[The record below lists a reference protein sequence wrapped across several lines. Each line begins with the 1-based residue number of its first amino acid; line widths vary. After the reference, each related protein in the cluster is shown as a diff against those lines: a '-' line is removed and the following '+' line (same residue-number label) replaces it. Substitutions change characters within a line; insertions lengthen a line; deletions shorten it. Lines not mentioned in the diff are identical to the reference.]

1 MQIFPFINSVRSVY
15 RKPRAASSSGVTSFG
30 VMSFCAALW
39 LALLAFSGS
48 SDVFGQTPAR
58 TPSPRP
64 SPARPAAQNTAAATG
79 RETTFDL
86 NEFGVQIIADPRLF
100 AVMGALDAAGFE
112 AGGQGVTTPAF
123 LAEMRRINSA
133 LDQTTRTR
141 LRNFYE
147 RNRLPAP
154 ATPAQ
159 QAARYISLA
168 FALGSAPALDVPA
181 RTDELP
187 GGVLEVLDFAPLVRD
202 YYAKANLG
210 ELQANYTTA
219 SRAIGDSLRPGVAGM
234 LRTVL
239 NRFRVRPTLT
249 VIERTVAPAT
259 TATKKKQKGI
269 TYISRERARRFQIV
283 PDPLA
288 VPGSIN
294 LRVVAD
300 DFYVVLPAGANPA
313 SPELRR
319 AYIQFVTEPLVGKFS
334 REIALRR
341 TDINGLQTPA
351 NTTTA
356 TPAATTTASPAATQS
371 APSAPGMFEA
381 VSRSLVAA
389 VDARITEAL
398 RTERLQ
404 REAVA
409 AKSEAEKAKLAEARR
424 EITDA
429 RVASLADAYERG
441 GVLAFYFAEQL
452 DGIEA
457 SGFDATNLI
466 PDIINSFDPVRERR
480 RLTESAEARAR
491 ATSVERRRTESR
503 AADIAAAA
511 ENAELMEA
519 ENPRAALLVRNLEE
533 VQTLLRANN
542 YPEAENRLRALLTE
556 NGGDA
561 RILFALGQAASLG
574 AQDATDETVQ
584 AERLSRAL
592 ANYRLSIQA
601 ASPETDRALLSRAH
615 TAIGRIHAFRDQP
628 DEAAQSFQ
636 SAIKIGEV
644 AGGAYREAQTALAA
658 MRQP

>member
-1 MQIFPFINSVRSVY
+1 MQTFLFINPIRSRYNRPRVSRSVE
-15 RKPRAASSSGVTSFG
+15 SFG
-30 VMSFCAALW
+30 VMSCCAALL
-39 LALLAFSGS
+39 LALLPFSGS
-48 SDVFGQTPAR
+48 PDVFGQTPAR

-64 SPARPAAQNTAAATG
+64 AAQNNAAATR
-79 RETTFDL
+79 REATFDL
-86 NEFGVQIIADPRLF
+86 GEYGVQIIADPRLF

-123 LAEMRRINSA
+123 NAEMRRVNSA
-133 LDQTTRTR
+133 LDQATRTR

-168 FALGSAPALDVPA
+168 FALGSAPALDAPA
-181 RTDELP
+181 RTDDLP
-187 GGVLEVLDFAPLVRD
+187 GSVLEVLDFAPLVRD

-210 ELQANYTTA
+210 ELQANYTKA
-219 SRAIGDSLRPGVAGM
+219 SQSIGDSLRPGVAAM

-249 VIERTVAPAT
+249 VNERIVAPEIS
-259 TATKKKQKGI
+259 TKNKKQKGVR
-269 TYISRERARRFQIV
+269 YINRERARRFQIV
-283 PDPLA
+283 ADPLG

-294 LRVVAD
+294 LRAVAD
-300 DFYVVLPAGANPA
+300 DFYVVLPAGANTA

-319 AYIQFVTEPLVGKFS
+319 AYIQFVVEPLIGKFS

-351 NTTTA
+351 TTA
-356 TPAATTTASPAATQS
+356 TPAITPTTASSAATQT

-389 VDARITEAL
+389 VDARITESL
-398 RTERLQ
+398 RVERLQ
-404 REAVA
+404 GDAVA
-409 AKSEAEKAKLAEARR
+409 AKSEAEKSKLAEARR

-429 RVASLADAYERG
+429 RVATLADAYERG

-452 DGIEA
+452 DGIDA

-480 RLTESAEARAR
+480 RLADTAEARAR
-491 ATSVERRRTESR
+491 NVALERRRAESR

-511 ENAELMEA
+511 VSAEEMEA

-574 AQDATDETVQ
+574 AQDATDEAVQ

-601 ASPETDRALLSRAH
+601 ASPETDKALLSRAH
-615 TAIGRIHAFRDQP
+615 TAIGRIHAFRDEP
-628 DEAAQSFQ
+628 AEAAQSFE
-636 SAIKIGEV
+636 SAIKLGEV

-658 MRQP
+658 LRQP